1 MIERSPQKVFK
12 DQVAKIKY
20 KQRKLRE
27 KTLQLNK
34 EFRVQWVAKG
44 IKGKLLETMQQ
55 MQDDV
60 EVEEPKDLLINRVKA
75 ALKKKTM
82 TVMRR

>member
-1 MIERSPQKVFK
+1 MNSMIERSPQKVFK

-34 EFRVQWVAKG
+34 EFRVQ
-44 IKGKLLETMQQ
+44 
-55 MQDDV
+55 
-60 EVEEPKDLLINRVKA
+60 
-75 ALKKKTM
+75 
-82 TVMRR
+82 